1 LNWEGGGLVNL
12 RRQSGRTTFG
22 GGGAGRLLASYRFG
36 TPVSLLTGIEFGG
49 SALLK
54 LDQSSSDITLSY
66 LPAIPFIV
74 RFHDMAWHYD
84 VEVAAVSLFQGN
96 SPDVSH
102 GGRVSVGLGY
112 SALRIGA
119 FLPWAGLVLGAEHY
133 FASGDR
139 EALQL
144 FRGGLRIGLAWD
156 PE

>member
-1 LNWEGGGLVNL
+1 
-12 RRQSGRTTFG
+12 
-22 GGGAGRLLASYRFG
+22 
-36 TPVSLLTGIEFGG
+36 
-49 SALLK
+49 
-54 LDQSSSDITLSY
+54 
-66 LPAIPFIV
+66 
-74 RFHDMAWHYD
+74 
-84 VEVAAVSLFQGN
+84 
-96 SPDVSH
+96 VSH